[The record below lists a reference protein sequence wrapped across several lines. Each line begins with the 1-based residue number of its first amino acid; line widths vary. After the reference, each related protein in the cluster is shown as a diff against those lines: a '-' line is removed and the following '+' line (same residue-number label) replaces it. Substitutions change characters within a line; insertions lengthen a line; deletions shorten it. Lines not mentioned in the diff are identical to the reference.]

1 MAQATTTK
9 TTAKRH
15 PTPALYW
22 GIAIFLAAVTGMEI
36 SVPNIDIPDAV
47 KVPLLIVLGAI
58 KFAVVVMFFMHLRYD
73 KKLYRNLF
81 LFGVIGVIPLFT
93 VVLLAMHAFT

>member
-1 MAQATTTK
+1 MAE
-9 TTAKRH
+9 TTAHRAH
-15 PTPALYW
+15 PTPATYW
-22 GIAIFLAAVTGMEI
+22 VIAVFLAAVTAME
-36 SVPNIDIPDAV
+36 VATPNISALDPV

-58 KFAVVVMFFMHLRYD
+58 KFATVVMFFMHLRFD

-93 VVLLAMHAFT
+93 VVLLAMHAFV

>member
-1 MAQATTTK
+1 MTQTTTH
-9 TTAKRH
+9 TSH

-22 GIAIFLAAVTGMEI
+22 AIAIFLAAVTAMEV
-36 SVPNIDIPDAV
+36 SVPRIDVLDPV

-58 KFAVVVMFFMHLRYD
+58 KFATVVMFFMHLRYD
-73 KKLYRNLF
+73 NKLYRNLF

-93 VVLLAMHAFT
+93 VVLLAMHAFV